1 MGEQTADV
9 IVVGAGIM
17 GAAAAWQLARR
28 GLRVTVYEQFAL
40 DHLRGSSH
48 GASRIFRL
56 AYDNPTYIHLAQ
68 RALPLWREAEADLGR
83 DLLAIS
89 GTLDFGPPDALQPTA
104 RALSAA
110 DVPFERVSADQV
122 AVRFPSFALPPDWEA
137 IYQADGGVL
146 YADDCRLGLIELAR
160 RAGAEIRPDTRIE
173 RLVPEANGMTV
184 ETSAGSARAA
194 FVVLTAAGWSNR
206 LLEPLGLGVPLKI
219 TREHIAYYPYR
230 NHQRTLPFIV
240 HDSGRSFDVYGLPNG
255 RQPSIKVGEHGV
267 GPVVS
272 AESEPVLE
280 TERLDSVHAWVRDH
294 LPAVWPEP
302 VGADTCLYA
311 STPDDDFVIE
321 RFDHLVLGMGFGGHG
336 FKFGA
341 VIGSLL
347 ADLVQGASIP
357 FADYFSRARFDAGE
371 FDGQS

>member
-1 MGEQTADV
+1 MGEQIADV

-28 GLRVTVYEQFAL
+28 GLHVRVYEQFAL

-48 GASRIFRL
+48 GASRIFRF

-68 RALPLWREAEADLGR
+68 QALPLWRQAEADLGQ

-89 GTLDFGPPDALQPTA
+89 GTLDFGPVEALQPTA
-104 RALSAA
+104 LALTTAG
-110 DVPFERVSADQV
+110 VPFERVSAAQIAARYPD
-122 AVRFPSFALPPDWEA
+122 FALPPAWEA
-137 IYQADGGVL
+137 IYQADGGIL

-160 RAGAEIRPDTRIE
+160 RAGAEIYPDTRVE
-173 RLVPEANGMTV
+173 RLVPDANGMTV
-184 ETSAGSARAA
+184 QTNTGSARAA

-206 LLEPLGLGVPLKI
+206 LLEPLGLAVPLKI

-230 NHQRTLPFIV
+230 NHRRTLPFIV
-240 HDSGRSFDVYGLPNG
+240 HDSARSFDFYGLPNG

-267 GPVVS
+267 GPVIEP
-272 AESEPVLE
+272 ESEPVLE
-280 TERLDSVHAWVRDH
+280 SERLDPVHAWVRAH

-302 VGADTCLYA
+302 IGADTCLYA

-321 RFDHLVLGMGFGGHG
+321 RFDRLVLGMGFGGHG

-347 ADLVQGASIP
+347 ADLVQGNPIP
-357 FADYFSRARFDAGE
+357 FADYFSRARFDAGGFE
-371 FDGQS
+371 GVS